1 MSAVKLGVTMPQ
13 FSGDV
18 GRLLETAQAAEELGL
33 DSLWVF
39 DHLWPLSGGK
49 DRPILEGWSTLA
61 WLAAKTTS
69 IGIGSLV
76 TRSSLRHPAV
86 LAKMAATVA
95 CVAPGRVTIAVG
107 SGDNL
112 SRPENEAFGLPYYE
126 GSDRSDQLRSAV
138 EVLHGFFNRGAL
150 EQDDGFVSLRDLP
163 PSPRPEVSPKIWVA
177 GRSESV
183 MAVAGDL
190 ADGWNGWQG
199 SPQAFEADRA
209 DLAQRNGGRA
219 FEFSWGGLLVLGAD
233 DADASVRLGKRDP
246 GGFVV
251 GGPETTALR
260 LNAFVAAGAEHLTLT
275 LAGTWELTDL
285 ERLAREVRP
294 LLK

>member
-1 MSAVKLGVTMPQ
+1 VSPVKLGVTLPQ

-18 GRLLETAQAAEELGL
+18 GRLSETAQAAEELGL

-49 DRPILEGWSTLA
+49 ERPILEGWTTLS
-61 WLAAKTTS
+61 WLAAQTTR
-69 IGIGSLV
+69 IGVGTLV

-86 LAKMAATVA
+86 TAKMAATVA
-95 CVAPGRVTIAVG
+95 QVAPGRVTIAVG

-112 SRPENEAFGLPYYE
+112 SRAENEAFGLPYHE
-126 GSDRSDQLRSAV
+126 GSERSAQLRSTV
-138 EVLHGFFNRGAL
+138 EVLQRFFRDGAV
-150 EQDDGFVSLRDLP
+150 EQGDDFVALHDLP
-163 PSPRPEVSPKIWVA
+163 PSPRPDIPPKIWVA
-177 GRSESV
+177 GRSKPVMSV
-183 MAVAGDL
+183 AADL

-199 SPQAFEADRA
+199 SPQGFAEDRA
-209 DLAQRNGGRA
+209 GLVSRTGGRE
-219 FEFSWGGLLVLGAD
+219 FEFSWGGLVVLGAD
-233 DADASVRLGKRDP
+233 DADATTRLGKRDP

-260 LNAFVAAGAEHLTLT
+260 LNAFVDAGAEHLTLT
-275 LAGTWELTDL
+275 LAGTWDLVDL

-294 LLK
+294 LLR